1 MSWIEKFTRGRR
13 EPGLLAVGIE
23 ASAIRFA
30 HVDRLDARRPKLVRW
45 GSIDSATA
53 ADFPR
58 LARER
63 GLTRCE
69 CTTLLAPAEYQMML
83 VEAPNV
89 PREEL
94 RAAIRWRIKDLLEY
108 HVDDAT
114 VDVLEVPADNGGGAA
129 KARSMYALA
138 APNEIVQ
145 KRIAMF
151 EAAGVDL
158 RVIDV
163 PEMAQRNLAAMVE
176 QGDGATALLSFGE
189 WGGLLTIS
197 ARGEL
202 LLARRLE
209 VTLGQ
214 LARTEHHA
222 HYFERVTTELKR
234 SLDMFERQYQPAQVT
249 ELLLAPMPE
258 PTGLEAHLAANIY
271 VPVRQMNLS
280 EAVEFG
286 EGPEPTTT
294 EAWQFFH
301 LIGAALRVEE
311 KAL

>member
-1 MSWIEKFTRGRR
+1 MSWIDKFTRGHR
-13 EPGLLAVGIE
+13 EPGLVAVGID
-23 ASAIRFA
+23 AGAIRFA
-30 HVDRLDARRPKLVRW
+30 HVNHSGGGRPNLVRW
-45 GSIDSATA
+45 ASVDAEGLS
-53 ADFPR
+53 DFQR
-58 LARER
+58 IAKDR

-94 RAAIRWRIKDLLEY
+94 RAAIRWRIKDLLDY

-114 VDVLEVPADNGGGAA
+114 VDVLEVPADSSGNA

-145 KRIAMF
+145 KRIALF
-151 EAAGVDL
+151 EGAGIAL

-163 PEMAQRNLAAMVE
+163 PEMAQRNVASLFE
-176 QGDGATALLSFGE
+176 QAEGATALLSFGE

-202 LLARRLE
+202 LLSRRLE
-209 VTLGQ
+209 VTVGQ

-234 SLDMFERQYQPAQVT
+234 SFDMFERQYQPSQVS

-258 PTGLEAHLAANIY
+258 PTGLEAHLSSEVY
-271 VPVRQMNLS
+271 VPVRPLNLS
-280 EAVEFG
+280 DAVEFG
-286 EGPEPTTT
+286 DGAVPTAT

>member
-1 MSWIEKFTRGRR
+1 MNWIDKFTRARR
-13 EPGLLAVGIE
+13 EPGLIAVGID
-23 ASAIRFA
+23 AGAIRFA
-30 HVDRLDARRPKLVRW
+30 HVSHSGGKRPSLVRW
-45 GSIDSATA
+45 A
-53 ADFPR
+53 AVEFADEPDFQR
-58 LARER
+58 IARDR

-94 RAAIRWRIKDLLEY
+94 RAAIRWRIKDLLDY

-114 VDVLEVPADNGGGAA
+114 VDVLEVPADGGGTA

-138 APNEIVQ
+138 APNDIVQ
-145 KRIAMF
+145 KRIALF
-151 EAAGVDL
+151 ESAGVDL

-163 PEMAQRNLAAMVE
+163 PEMAQRNVAALFE
-176 QGDGATALLSFGE
+176 QAEGATALLSFGE
-189 WGGLLTIS
+189 WGGLLTLS

-209 VTLGQ
+209 VTVGQ

-234 SLDMFERQYQPAQVT
+234 SLDMFERQYQPAQVS
-249 ELLLAPMPE
+249 ELLLAPLPE
-258 PTGLEAHLAANIY
+258 PTGLEAHLAANVY
-271 VPVRQMNLS
+271 VPVRQINLA
-280 EAVEFG
+280 EALEFG
-286 EGPEPTTT
+286 DGPVPSAT

>member
-1 MSWIEKFTRGRR
+1 MSWIDKFTRGHR
-13 EPGLLAVGIE
+13 EPGLVAVGID
-23 ASAIRFA
+23 AGAIRIA
-30 HVDRLDARRPKLVRW
+30 HVDRPGGKRPTLVRW
-45 GSIDSATA
+45 AAVESAGE
-53 ADFPR
+53 ADFSR
-58 LARER
+58 IAREQ

-83 VEAPNV
+83 VEAPTV

-94 RAAIRWRIKDLLEY
+94 RAAIRWRIKDLLDY

-114 VDVLEVPADNGGGAA
+114 VDVLEVPADGAGSA

-138 APNEIVQ
+138 APNDIVQ
-145 KRIAMF
+145 KRIRLF
-151 EAAGVDL
+151 ESAGVDL

-163 PEMAQRNLAAMVE
+163 PEMAQRNLAVLFE
-176 QGDGATALLSFGE
+176 QGEGSTAMLSFGE

-197 ARGEL
+197 AHGEL
-202 LLARRLE
+202 MLARRLE

-234 SLDMFERQYQPAQVT
+234 SLDMFERQFQPAQVT

-258 PTGLEAHLAANIY
+258 PIGLEAHLAANVY
-271 VPVRQMNLS
+271 VPVRQIELS
-280 EAVEFG
+280 EVVEFG
-286 EGPEPTTT
+286 NGPAPSAT

>member
-23 ASAIRFA
+23 AGAIKFA
-30 HVDRLDARRPKLVRW
+30 HVDRSAGKRPSVVRW
-45 GSIDSATA
+45 ASIAA
-53 ADFPR
+53 ADDSDIER
-58 LARER
+58 IAKDR

-69 CTTLLAPAEYQMML
+69 CTTLLAPSEYQMML

-94 RAAIRWRIKDLLEY
+94 RSAIRWRIKDLLDY

-114 VDVLEVPADNGGGAA
+114 VDVLEVPAESGGTV
-129 KARSMYALA
+129 KARAMYALA

-145 KRIAMF
+145 KRIALF
-151 EAAGVDL
+151 EEAGL
-158 RVIDV
+158 NLGVIDV
-163 PEMAQRNLAAMVE
+163 PEMAQRNVAALFE
-176 QGDGATALLSFGE
+176 HSEGATAFLSFGE

-234 SLDMFERQYQPAQVT
+234 SLDMFERQYQPSQVV

-258 PTGLEAHLAANIY
+258 PTGLEAHLASEIY
-271 VPVRQMNLS
+271 VPVRQIDIA
-280 EAVEFG
+280 EVVEFG
-286 EGPEPTTT
+286 RGAAPSATD
-294 EAWQFFH
+294 AWQFFH